1 MDLEERI
8 ELITKEPVEEL
19 ITLEEL
25 KQLLETKAHPIA
37 YNGFEP
43 SGPVHLGTGLICA
56 YKMKDLIAAGVKVK
70 ILLAT
75 YHAWI
80 NNKLGGDMELI
91 KLAADHFKHSWIALG
106 VPEDKVE
113 FIYAHEIYEDLEYWN
128 LVLKIAKEVTITRA
142 KRTLEIAGRD
152 EVEARKV
159 ADLLYTPMQ
168 VADIFYLNV
177 DICQLGMD
185 QRKANVLAREIA
197 PKLGYPKPICLHH
210 HLLQGL
216 MKPPVWPLGKEEKKR
231 LLSKIKM
238 SKSIPET
245 AIFIYDS
252 PEEIRTKIRKA
263 FCPPR
268 EIEFNPI
275 IDIVKYIAFRERD
288 TLSVRLSRRYGGRM
302 KEYTSYRELIEDY
315 RKGLIHP
322 LDLKYTIAELLIEI
336 LKPVREYF
344 EKNSSARRTLDI
356 IKKARIT
363 R

>member
-1 MDLEERI
+1 MDIEERLR
-8 ELITKEPVEEL
+8 LITREPVEEL
-19 ITLEEL
+19 ITYEEL
-25 KQLLETKAHPIA
+25 RQLLETNPHPVA

-56 YKMKDLIAAGVKVK
+56 YKMKDLVAAGVRVK

-113 FIYAHEIYEDLEYWN
+113 FIYAHEIYDDLDYWT

-142 KRTLEIAGRD
+142 KRTLEIAGRE

-185 QRKANVLAREIA
+185 QRKANVLARELA
-197 PKLGYPKPICLHH
+197 PKLGYSKPICLHH

-216 MKPPVWPLGKEEKKR
+216 TKPPIWPLKEGDKKR
-231 LLSKIKM
+231 YLSKIKM
-238 SKSIPET
+238 SKSIPGT
-245 AIFIYDS
+245 AIFIYDN
-252 PEEIRTKIRKA
+252 PEEIRFKIRRA

-268 EIEFNPI
+268 EVDFNPI
-275 IDIVKYIAFRERD
+275 IDIIRYIAFRERD
-288 TLSVRLSRRYGGRM
+288 TLYVRLSRQYGGKL
-302 KEYTSYRELIEDY
+302 KEYTSYRELIKDY
-315 RKGLIHP
+315 KKGLIHP
-322 LDLKYTIAELLIEI
+322 LDLKNTVAELLVEI
-336 LKPVREYF
+336 LRPVREYF
-344 EKNSSARRTLDI
+344 IKNSSARKTLEVI
-356 IKKARIT
+356 RQAKIT